1 MKSLLRRIRG
11 RAVAGILLILP
22 VGITLFVL
30 QFFFKTLE
38 GIFAQPIAKILSPL
52 FHREVTIPGLG
63 VLAFLVLIYVAGI
76 IATNVVGRA
85 FAYLTDRFFTL
96 IPLAKSI
103 HSAAK
108 QLTSAITPEKRGTFR
123 QTVFVEFPKTGSYTI
138 GFMTNE
144 FVDAQ
149 GKTFVTVFLPT
160 TPNPTSG
167 YMLLVP
173 KERAI
178 PSTLGVEDAIK
189 SVISGGIALP
199 PSIRAN
205 LSLSS

>member
-1 MKSLLRRIRG
+1 M
-11 RAVAGILLILP
+11 
-22 VGITLFVL
+22 
-30 QFFFKTLE
+30 
-38 GIFAQPIAKILSPL
+38 
-52 FHREVTIPGLG
+52 
-63 VLAFLVLIYVAGI
+63 
-76 IATNVVGRA
+76 
-85 FAYLTDRFFTL
+85 
-96 IPLAKSI
+96 
-103 HSAAK
+103 
-108 QLTSAITPEKRGTFR
+108 TPEKRGTFR

-144 FVDAQ
+144 FLDAQ
-149 GKTFVTVFLPT
+149 GKAFVTVFLPT

-189 SVISGGIALP
+189 SVISGGFALP
-199 PSIRAN
+199 SSIRAN